1 MMTYL
6 YGASHFPK
14 FIISSDPIRVIPQDL
29 FIIIIIHTVRMRN
42 VRFRKAIQHFQGM
55 LRNLHRWEFNSELQI
70 PNSMLILLF
79 QAT

>member
-14 FIISSDPIRVIPQDL
+14 FIISSDPIKVMPQDL
-29 FIIIIIHTVRMRN
+29 FFIIIIHTVLMRN

-55 LRNLHRWEFNSELQI
+55 LRNLHRWNLIQNSKFH
-70 PNSMLILLF
+70 ILC
-79 QAT
+79 